1 MILGIPS
8 QMWET
13 FGWIALF
20 GVGFFLL
27 NVIGD
32 RTWRRSEPPIRPAE

>member
-32 RTWRRSEPPIRPAE
+32 RTWRRTQPPVRPAE